1 MNDKDI
7 RWVQRY
13 NNFIRALN
21 QLKEAVEAYR
31 VRDLNLL
38 EKQGLIQSFEFTHE
52 LAWKVLKDFFEYQ
65 GNFNL
70 KGSRDAVKEAFRNN
84 LISDGKL
91 WLQMIETRNL
101 TTHTYDQNTAEQVL
115 SLIIQDYYPAI
126 LDLGKVMNS
135 LKAEIE

>member
-7 RWVQRY
+7 RWIQRY
-13 NNFIRALN
+13 SNFLQALN
-21 QLKEAVEAYR
+21 QLKNAVDTC
-31 VRDLNLL
+31 RDRELNLL

-70 KGSRDAVKEAFRNN
+70 KGSRDAVKEAFNNN

-91 WLQMIETRNL
+91 WLQMNETRNL

-115 SLIIQDYYPAI
+115 SLIVHDYYPALLEFRNI
-126 LDLGKVMNS
+126 MNG
-135 LKAEIE
+135 LKAETE